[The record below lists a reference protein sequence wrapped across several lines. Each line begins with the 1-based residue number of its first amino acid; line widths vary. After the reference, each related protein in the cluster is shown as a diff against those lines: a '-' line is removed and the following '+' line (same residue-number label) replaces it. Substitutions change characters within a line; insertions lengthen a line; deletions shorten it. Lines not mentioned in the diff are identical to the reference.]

1 MQLAFA
7 LWCVL
12 DLEDWEIFHS
22 YQTWSYI
29 YTILHLLLDHLLKHH
44 RVSTLVRHLSQ
55 QRHVLGRYQSIPYL
69 LLVYLKQ
76 LSIILFEYL
85 LVAPLEFLV

>member
-12 DLEDWEIFHS
+12 DLEKWQIFHPN
-22 YQTWSYI
+22 QTWSYI
-29 YTILHLLLDHLLKHH
+29 YTTLHLLLDHLLKHH
-44 RVSTLVRHLSQ
+44 RVSALVRHLSQ

-69 LLVYLKQ
+69 FLVYLKQ
-76 LSIILFEYL
+76 LSIVLFEYL
-85 LVAPLEFLV
+85 LVASL